1 MARGFGMTALRAA
14 LGGVAG
20 YGQDVAARR
29 EREKLDAEMARQQ
42 ERQAAMDQVMLQD
55 KGYLSMGQ
63 QERAK
68 QTGGAAV
75 LRAALMGARDQGA
88 IDQGLSAAAPQQTLT
103 LGGQQFTRESPVA
116 AAARAAS
123 RSMYEKQQEDKRTKA
138 EKQSTID
145 EQVKAL
151 MATGDYTEAQARAAV
166 VGGVGAYTPLTKAQ
180 RADIALRGR
189 QISLA
194 ERQAAMAGQQGAGGQ
209 APSRKAGATDKMSLQ
224 ATLPN
229 VIAYAE
235 SFAKMTPEQVRKM
248 SPDRMDARSTAMAT
262 EGLGG
267 LALRYGQSKIKQTR
281 LTPAEERYIA
291 MSNAVADA
299 VSRATDIGVQSNFD
313 VKRFR
318 DQVKPLAGDSPE
330 EMEAKLRVVKQ
341 WANWLISHKKT
352 IEEYDAAYEAG
363 RPLPTITLQGPTELD
378 GVSEEEATGSPAAT
392 QGMAAPRAPSAAPAA
407 IPGVAPLRT
416 QVRPMGTQ
424 VRPVSSAPSAG
435 RSLPPGVDAEKY
447 RTDPAYRAFV
457 DRGSR

>member
-123 RSMYEKQQEDKRTKA
+123 RSVYEKQQEDKRTKA

-194 ERQAAMAGQQGAGGQ
+194 ERQAAMAGQPSAGGDNIEKIKRLPVRAQ
-209 APSRKAGATDKMSLQ
+209 TKLEGIDAGLMMADNLRQMLESNPKAVGLKGVFSNLILSRADPQGVAVRSAIENLSGEIRNQRFGGALTKNEAEFSLQNLPDRRDTAASAMAKLNELVKFLEIKRKAQYNTYGLDYTPTEREGAKAPSRPPLS
-224 ATLPN
+224 
-229 VIAYAE
+229 
-235 SFAKMTPEQVRKM
+235 SFE
-248 SPDRMDARSTAMAT
+248 
-262 EGLGG
+262 
-267 LALRYGQSKIKQTR
+267 
-281 LTPAEERYIA
+281 
-291 MSNAVADA
+291 
-299 VSRATDIGVQSNFD
+299 
-313 VKRFR
+313 
-318 DQVKPLAGDSPE
+318 
-330 EMEAKLRVVKQ
+330 
-341 WANWLISHKKT
+341 
-352 IEEYDAAYEAG
+352 
-363 RPLPTITLQGPTELD
+363 
-378 GVSEEEATGSPAAT
+378 
-392 QGMAAPRAPSAAPAA
+392 
-407 IPGVAPLRT
+407 
-416 QVRPMGTQ
+416 
-424 VRPVSSAPSAG
+424 
-435 RSLPPGVDAEKY
+435 
-447 RTDPAYRAFV
+447 
-457 DRGSR
+457 